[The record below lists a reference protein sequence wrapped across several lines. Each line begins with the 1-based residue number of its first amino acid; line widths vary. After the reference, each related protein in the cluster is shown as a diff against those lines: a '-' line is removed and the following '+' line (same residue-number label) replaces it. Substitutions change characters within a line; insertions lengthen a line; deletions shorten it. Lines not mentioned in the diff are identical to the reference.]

1 MEDTFFTPLLGQ
13 KGMEIVTSPE
23 TRTYTFDPL
32 VEHKYWVLEH
42 ELDVA
47 VPVGAAD
54 PTCTNVLEIAIPP
67 SEPVAWKH
75 ALAELLARSE
85 ATLAPS
91 LAAACTPCLALKY
104 REK

>member
-1 MEDTFFTPLLGQ
+1 VEDTFFTPLLGQ

-67 SEPVAWKH
+67 SEPVAWKQ
-75 ALAELLARSE
+75 ALAELLPRSD

-91 LAAACTPCLALKY
+91 RAAACTPCLALK
-104 REK
+104 